1 MEKGKFLK
9 IDLYIYCFFIIVALV
24 MIKPSLELGLGEI
37 GELGPGLLPF
47 VALLCVLSMSAAL
60 AILSLVHGQRPISSE
75 TVEKMGLS
83 AWIRVGEILLSLVV
97 WPLLVGVIGYILAT
111 FIVCLG
117 MSKAIGYKGWLRPMI
132 LSGSVA
138 FSIWFIFGFLFYVD
152 LPAGFSF

>member
-1 MEKGKFLK
+1 MEKGKASK
-9 IDLYIYCFFIIVALV
+9 IDLSIYFFFIIVALV
-24 MIKPSLELGLGEI
+24 MMKPALDLGLGEI

-47 VALLCVLSMSAAL
+47 VALLCVFFMSAAL
-60 AILSLVHGQRPISSE
+60 AILSLVHRQPPISSE
-75 TVEKMGLS
+75 TVGKMGLS

-117 MSKAIGYKGWLRPMI
+117 MSKAIGYQGWLRPI
-132 LSGSVA
+132 LLSGSVA
-138 FSIWFIFGFLFYVD
+138 FSIWFIFGFMFYVD